1 MQKDLNTQESKRDPG
16 DLIKLTQRINT
27 NQSSTSN
34 FQGKEREFFQVP
46 TNEPQE
52 LEFSSSES
60 KENYELTEARFHA
73 TFVTF
78 GKKKL
83 KHGCQE

>member
-1 MQKDLNTQESKRDPG
+1 
-16 DLIKLTQRINT
+16 LIKLIQIINI
-27 NQSSTSN
+27 NQSSTGN
-34 FQGKEREFFQVP
+34 FPGKERDIPQVL
-46 TNEPQE
+46 TNEPQW

-60 KENYELTEARFHA
+60 KENYEPTEATFHA

-83 KHGCQE
+83 KQGCQEQGKVIIK